1 MTPPPA
7 AAQRAAS
14 VRATRAPSPRVGA
27 KRPPLRILEPR
38 PRGRGRGRLLRLMSA
53 TVVVGSLL
61 AVVIA
66 HSMLAQGQVR
76 LTAAQ
81 AQMSAEQ
88 AVHRQLLAAVAEAEN
103 PAQIVREAKTLNLV
117 PPSYVTQ
124 LPAVPLT
131 TPIGQTTTPTTAP
144 TGTSS
149 SNSSANTSTA
159 AGQSA
164 AAGR

>member
-1 MTPPPA
+1 M
-7 AAQRAAS
+7 S
-14 VRATRAPSPRVGA
+14 VS
-27 KRPPLRILEPR
+27 
-38 PRGRGRGRLLRLMSA
+38 
-53 TVVVGSLL
+53 VVVGSLL
-61 AVVIA
+61 AVVIG

-81 AQMSAEQ
+81 VQMSAEQ

-103 PAQIVREAKTLNLV
+103 PAQIVREAKKLNLV

-131 TPIGQTTTPTTAP
+131 TPIGQTTTPTTTP

-149 SNSSANTSTA
+149 STTTANTSTA

>member
-1 MTPPPA
+1 
-7 AAQRAAS
+7 
-14 VRATRAPSPRVGA
+14 
-27 KRPPLRILEPR
+27 
-38 PRGRGRGRLLRLMSA
+38 MSA

>member
-1 MTPPPA
+1 
-7 AAQRAAS
+7 
-14 VRATRAPSPRVGA
+14 
-27 KRPPLRILEPR
+27 
-38 PRGRGRGRLLRLMSA
+38 MSA
-53 TVVVGSLL
+53 SVVVGSLL

-103 PAQIVREAKTLNLV
+103 PAQIVREAKKLNLV
-117 PPSYVTQ
+117 PPTYVTQ

-131 TPIGQTTTPTTAP
+131 TPIGQTPTSTTTP

-149 SNSSANTSTA
+149 SSSTATTST

>member
-1 MTPPPA
+1 
-7 AAQRAAS
+7 
-14 VRATRAPSPRVGA
+14 
-27 KRPPLRILEPR
+27 
-38 PRGRGRGRLLRLMSA
+38 MSA
-53 TVVVGSLL
+53 SVVVGSLL

-103 PAQIVREAKTLNLV
+103 PAQIVREAKKLNLV
-117 PPSYVTQ
+117 PPTYVTQ

-131 TPIGQTTTPTTAP
+131 TPIGQTPTSTTTP

-149 SNSSANTSTA
+149 SSSTATTSTA
-159 AGQSA
+159 GPSA